1 MTAALVLRALRALA
15 ADLSLRFLFVKDST
29 FAEAGKSVACKFL
42 HFVVSANG
50 YSTHETQRGAQGPL
64 RPARA
69 APNAQR
75 VAARRA
81 MVFSPLRAFDLLSIP
96 DPS

>member
-42 HFVVSANG
+42 HFDVPRMGTALTRHKEELKVRCGRLPPFTAFCQVG
-50 YSTHETQRGAQGPL
+50 STRGC
-64 RPARA
+64 
-69 APNAQR
+69 
-75 VAARRA
+75 
-81 MVFSPLRAFDLLSIP
+81 
-96 DPS
+96 